1 MKSVSQRWSH
11 LDLDDEKP
19 GAMTAVC
26 WLNLASKKTAKSKN
40 MGIILY
46 MVIYV
51 YNCLDIFRVIMSYM
65 YYMQTYVYICVCFCM
80 HIVVRRLW
88 IIRTSTEQRW
98 LMHARALLILLTKN
112 LITRHMK
119 RHSVSLTWKPPA
131 CFVPC
136 FRGQITMSCG

>member
-1 MKSVSQRWSH
+1 
-11 LDLDDEKP
+11 
-19 GAMTAVC
+19 
-26 WLNLASKKTAKSKN
+26 
-40 MGIILY
+40 
-46 MVIYV
+46 
-51 YNCLDIFRVIMSYM
+51 MSYM

-119 RHSVSLTWKPPA
+119 RHSVSLT
-131 CFVPC
+131 
-136 FRGQITMSCG
+136 